1 VGDQR
6 FSTLVAALG
15 FAQLPPQTPSLITL
29 HGWLGSWAGIRWI
42 AATMAAEHHA
52 LTLTRNDN
60 QWTATFRYAGSTQLP
75 AAAPSGLATM
85 SRPWEA
91 VQWAAWTVARRHT
104 A

>member
-60 QWTATFRYAGSTQLP
+60 QWTATFRLRRLYT
-75 AAAPSGLATM
+75 APRRGPIWSGDD
-85 SRPWEA
+85 
-91 VQWAAWTVARRHT
+91 V
-104 A
+104 